1 MRGVLLVPVI
11 LALLQLTSCG
21 PRKPPVQPAELEPIP
36 QPQTLLADPSYIVVF
51 VNEEGSLFVGEEAV
65 TEEQLV
71 EEARTRLLDN
81 PDMKAVLYVSSSQI
95 QGIHLTILFSEA
107 GYKNVVVYYPTA
119 SPPR

>member
-1 MRGVLLVPVI
+1 MFLALVI
-11 LALLQLTSCG
+11 LPLLTLTSCG
-21 PRKPPVQPAELEPIP
+21 PRKPPVQPSDNAAIP
-36 QPQTLLADPSYIVVF
+36 QPVTLLGDPDYIVVF
-51 VNEEGSLFVGEEAV
+51 VNEEGSLFLGEEAV

-71 EEARTRLLDN
+71 EEARRRLLEN
-81 PDMKAVLYVSSSQI
+81 PDIKAVLYVSSSQI